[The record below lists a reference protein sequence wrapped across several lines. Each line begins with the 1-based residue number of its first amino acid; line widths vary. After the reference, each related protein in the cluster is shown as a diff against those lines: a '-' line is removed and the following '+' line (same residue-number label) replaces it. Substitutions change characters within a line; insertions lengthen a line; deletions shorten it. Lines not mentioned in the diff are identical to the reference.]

1 MKYRFAKLKDTAK
14 IVDLHYAVRK
24 NYPIGVFSSL
34 DKNFLKCYYKILLND
49 VNSII
54 VCAEDSG
61 GEILGFCSANLDVEK
76 QLLNFKKNKFRIALS
91 ALSSIIKRPSVLKA
105 FFSRFRS
112 IEDGK
117 KQFVS
122 KSGARLEYW
131 VWSKKSNNTTSSL
144 YMHEVLLNIIKDLGV
159 QEINF
164 EVDSI
169 NRKVMKFHKLNGAI
183 INKKIILEDNRER
196 VLMKY
201 VFSNREQKVKLNIL

>member
-1 MKYRFAKLKDTAK
+1 MKYRFAKLKDTTK
-14 IVDLHYAVRK
+14 LVDLHYAVRK

-34 DKNFLKCYYKILLND
+34 DKSFLKCYYKILLKD

-54 VCAEDSG
+54 VCAEDLD
-61 GEILGFCSANLDVEK
+61 GEILGFCSANLDVEM

-91 ALSSIIKRPSVLKA
+91 ALSSIIKKPSILKEL
-105 FFSRFRS
+105 FSRFSS
-112 IEDGK
+112 IGDDK
-117 KQFVS
+117 KQFIS
-122 KSGARLEYW
+122 KNGARLEYW
-131 VWSKKSNNTTSSL
+131 VWSKKSNNSTSSL
-144 YMHEVLLNIIKDLGV
+144 YMHETLLNIIKDLGV

-183 INKKIILEDNRER
+183 ANKKIILKDNRER

-201 VFSNREQKVKLNIL
+201 DFSNRKQKVKLNTL